1 MDNIS
6 LENKFLKVRV
16 KLFGAELTS
25 VFDKETHTEY
35 MYQADGIHWN
45 KQSPI
50 LFPNI
55 GAIRNNSFSYKGND
69 YEARK
74 HGFARD
80 YAFELE
86 DNGSDFAT
94 FLLTNEMIEENY
106 PFDFQLRLKYTLN
119 GRQLDMSYF
128 VTTQSPEMYFAIGGH
143 PAFRV
148 PLEEGLSFEDYRI
161 QLDSEDSIHK
171 LELEIPYLASLEG
184 VSYPEKE
191 FRLHHDL
198 FTNDV
203 LLFKSNSPHF
213 KGKLYSQ
220 KGNKSVTVLLNGIGA
235 LGVWTMPDDSPF
247 VCFEPWDGY
256 PDLANDFTQNLEEK
270 KNVLRITNMT
280 PYQSTAS
287 FIFE

>member
-1 MDNIS
+1 MS
-6 LENKFLKVRV
+6 TLE
-16 KLFGAELTS
+16 GAY
-25 VFDKETHTEY
+25 H
-35 MYQADGIHWN
+35 
-45 KQSPI
+45 
-50 LFPNI
+50 
-55 GAIRNNSFSYKGND
+55 
-69 YEARK
+69 
-74 HGFARD
+74 
-80 YAFELE
+80 
-86 DNGSDFAT
+86 
-94 FLLTNEMIEENY
+94 
-106 PFDFQLRLKYTLN
+106 
-119 GRQLDMSYF
+119 
-128 VTTQSPEMYFAIGGH
+128 FAIGGH

-161 QLDSEDSIHK
+161 QLDSESSIHK

-203 LLFKSNSPHF
+203 LLFKSISPHF

-220 KGNKSVTVLLNGIGA
+220 KGNRSVTVLLNGIGA

-270 KNVLRITNMT
+270 KNVLKITNKT